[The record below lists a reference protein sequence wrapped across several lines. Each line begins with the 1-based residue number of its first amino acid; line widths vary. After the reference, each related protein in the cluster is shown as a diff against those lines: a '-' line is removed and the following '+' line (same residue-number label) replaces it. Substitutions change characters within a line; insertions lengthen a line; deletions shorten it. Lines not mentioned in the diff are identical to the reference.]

1 MKIRHLQTR
10 FILAGGLLVLTTVL
24 SGIWSALTF
33 AHLSK
38 AAGKALQTSR
48 DVTDLTAILSNA
60 LEREDDAILLVLNGD
75 RAKGQQELRDE
86 RQRFD
91 DAYKKLLETLT
102 QPNEKRALLA
112 LGRDADRY
120 RAAGDGVLKAAG
132 QPDWAATYLQRVNP
146 ALRQAVAD
154 CAAIR
159 ELNFRSMR
167 TAATLARD
175 EAWGATIMVT
185 FISAIALIIS
195 SLIAVLLARSV
206 LIPIQELST
215 SVEAIRTGDFDRR
228 VQTITDDELGR
239 LGAGFNRMAESL
251 AEFRR
256 SNLSEVLRANETLEA
271 TIAALPDA
279 VIVIDPEARIV
290 TLNRLARALMRATG
304 ADNANRLEDLP
315 LPASDIGAI
324 RMALR
329 GERRSEIRSDFNRA
343 LTVSLDGRQS
353 KFILTAVPIPEF
365 WPKKFGAAAILSD
378 VTDFAR
384 LDELRMELVA
394 VASHELKTPLTTLRM
409 NLMLLGERAGNLSAR
424 QHEILSTALL
434 GCQELAA
441 TIDELLDLTRIEA
454 GQLRLSRDV
463 IDLYGVIDRSVA
475 SLRQRFEDAS
485 ITVKVAS
492 AHRPARVVGDPAR
505 LGMVFTNLLGNAL
518 KYTPPG
524 GNVSIGIGAERN
536 SSNGG
541 RDELHIAV
549 SDTGAGIPAEF
560 RERVFE
566 KFFRVEQQNG
576 RLETGTWGAGI
587 GLYLCRQIIEAHG
600 GTISCSMGDGG
611 HGTKIE
617 MILPTAELPT

>member
-24 SGIWSALTF
+24 SGIWSAFTF

-60 LEREDDAILLVLNGD
+60 LEREDDAIVLALNGD
-75 RAKGQQELRDE
+75 RAKAQQELGAE

-91 DAYKKLLETLT
+91 SAYGELAATLNE
-102 QPNEKRALLA
+102 PDEKRAVLA
-112 LGRDADRY
+112 LQTDVDRY
-120 RAAGDGVLKAAG
+120 RAAGDALLSSSA
-132 QPDWAATYLQRVNP
+132 QPNWAATYLKRVNP

-159 ELNFRSMR
+159 ELNFRAMR
-167 TAATLARD
+167 TEAIQARD
-175 EAWGATIMVT
+175 EAWGATVMVT
-185 FISAIALIIS
+185 FISAIALIFS

-206 LIPIQELST
+206 LIPIQELSN
-215 SVEAIRTGDFDRR
+215 SVEAIRMGDFDRR

-239 LGAGFNRMAESL
+239 LGAGFNRMAEAL

-256 SNLSEVLRANETLEA
+256 LNLSEVLRANETLEA

-279 VIVIDPEARIV
+279 VIVIDPETRIV
-290 TLNRLARALMRATG
+290 TFNRLARTLMRATG
-304 ADNANRLEDLP
+304 AENASRLEDLP
-315 LPASDIGAI
+315 LPASDIDSI
-324 RMALR
+324 KKALR
-329 GERRSEIRSDFNRA
+329 GGRASDLRVDFKRA
-343 LTVSLDGRQS
+343 LAVSVDGRES
-353 KFILTAVPIPEF
+353 KFIVTAVPIPEF
-365 WPKKFGAAAILSD
+365 RPNKFGAAAILSD

-409 NLMLLGERAGNLSAR
+409 NLMLLGERAENLSPR
-424 QHEILSTALL
+424 QHEILSTALV

-454 GQLRLSRDV
+454 GQLRLARDV

-485 ITVKVAS
+485 IAIKVA
-492 AHRPARVVGDPAR
+492 AQCQPARVIGDPAR
-505 LGMVFTNLLGNAL
+505 LGMVFTNLLSNAL
-518 KYTPPG
+518 KYTPRG
-524 GNVSIGIGAERN
+524 GTVSITVGAREQM
-536 SSNGG
+536 SNGG
-541 RDELHIAV
+541 GTKLHVAV
-549 SDTGAGIPAEF
+549 SDTGAGIPVEF

-600 GTISCSMGDGG
+600 GTISCGPADDGS
-611 HGTKIE
+611 GTRFD
-617 MILPTAELPT
+617 MVLPMANLPS

>member
-1 MKIRHLQTR
+1 MKITHLQTR
-10 FILAGGLLVLTTVL
+10 FILAGGSLLLMTVL
-24 SGIWSALTF
+24 SGIWSAFTF

-75 RAKGQQELRDE
+75 REKGQQELRDE
-86 RQRFD
+86 RRRFNI
-91 DAYKKLLETLT
+91 AYKDLLGTLT

-112 LGRDADRY
+112 LGRDAGRY
-120 RAAGDGVLKAAG
+120 RAAGDGVLNAAG

-167 TAATLARD
+167 AAATLARD

-185 FISAIALIIS
+185 FISAIALVIS

-206 LIPIQELST
+206 LIPIQELSS

-239 LGAGFNRMAESL
+239 LGAGFNRMAEAL

-279 VIVIDPEARIV
+279 VIVIDPEAKIV

-304 ADNANRLEDLP
+304 AENASRLEELP

-324 RMALR
+324 GRALS
-329 GERRSEIRSDFNRA
+329 GERQSEMRSDFNRA

-409 NLMLLGERAGNLSAR
+409 NLMLLGERAENLSAR
-424 QHEILSTALL
+424 QHEILSTALI

-454 GQLRLSRDV
+454 GQLRLARDV

-485 ITVKVAS
+485 ITVKVES
-492 AHRPARVVGDPAR
+492 VYRPARVIGDPAR
-505 LGMVFTNLLGNAL
+505 LGMVFTNLLSNAL
-518 KYTPPG
+518 KYTPRG
-524 GNVSIGIGAERN
+524 GTVSVTVGAAPAN
-536 SSNGG
+536 NGG
-541 RDELHIAV
+541 GSKVHVVV
-549 SDTGAGIPAEF
+549 SDTGAGIPLEF

-576 RLETGTWGAGI
+576 RLATGTWGAGI

-600 GTISCSMGDGG
+600 GTISCNIGNEG
-611 HGTKIE
+611 HGTTID
-617 MILPTAELPT
+617 MILPTADLPA

>member
-24 SGIWSALTF
+24 SGIWSAFTF

-38 AAGKALQTSR
+38 ATGKALQTSR
-48 DVTDLTAILSNA
+48 DVTDLIAILSNA
-60 LEREDDAILLVLNGD
+60 LEREDDAILLGLNGD
-75 RAKGQQELRDE
+75 RVMAQQELRAE

-91 DAYKKLLETLT
+91 SSFDQLAATLNA
-102 QPNEKRALLA
+102 PDERRAVQA
-112 LGRDADRY
+112 LNRDVTRY
-120 RAAGDGVLKAAG
+120 RAAGDAILASSA
-132 QPDWAATYLQRVNP
+132 QSNWAAVYLQRVNP

-167 TAATLARD
+167 TAAVRARD

-185 FISAIALIIS
+185 FISAIALIFS

-206 LIPIQELST
+206 LIPIQELSS

-239 LGAGFNRMAESL
+239 LGAGFNRMAEAL

-256 SNLSEVLRANETLEA
+256 SNLTEVLRANETLEA

-279 VIVIDPEARIV
+279 VIVIDPETQIV
-290 TLNRLARALMRATG
+290 TQNRLARTLMRAIG
-304 ADNANRLEDLP
+304 AEHASRLEDLP
-315 LPASDIGAI
+315 LPAPDIDAI
-324 RMALR
+324 KMALR
-329 GERRSEIRSDFNRA
+329 GERATDVRADFKRA
-343 LTVSLDGRQS
+343 LTVSIDGRQS

-365 WPKKFGAAAILSD
+365 RPNKFGAAAILSD

-409 NLMLLGERAGNLSAR
+409 NLMLLGERAENLSPR
-424 QHEILSTALL
+424 QHEILSTALV

-454 GQLRLSRDV
+454 GQLRLARDV

-485 ITVKVAS
+485 IAVKVLAES
-492 AHRPARVVGDPAR
+492 RPARVIGDPAR
-505 LGMVFTNLLGNAL
+505 LGMVFTNLLSNAL
-518 KYTPPG
+518 KYTHRG
-524 GNVSIGIGAERN
+524 GTVSITVG
-536 SSNGG
+536 SHVQMSNGG
-541 RDELHIAV
+541 RKLHVAV

-576 RLETGTWGAGI
+576 RPETGTWGAGI

-600 GTISCSMGDGG
+600 GTITCGPGDDGA
-611 HGTKIE
+611 GTRFDLA
-617 MILPTAELPT
+617 LPIADLPS

>member
-10 FILAGGLLVLTTVL
+10 FILAGGLLVLTTVV

-48 DVTDLTAILSNA
+48 DVTDLTSILSNA
-60 LEREDDAILLVLNGD
+60 LEREDDGILLVLNGD
-75 RAKGQQELRDE
+75 REKGQQQRQDE

-91 DAYKKLLETLT
+91 MAYKDLLATLA
-102 QPNEKRALLA
+102 QPNEKRAMLT
-112 LGRDADRY
+112 LGRDAERY
-120 RAAGDGVLKAAG
+120 HTAGDDILKAPG
-132 QPDWAATYLQRVNP
+132 RPDWAATYLQQLNP

-154 CAAIR
+154 CTAIR

-185 FISAIALIIS
+185 FISAIALVIS

-206 LIPIQELST
+206 LIPIQELSS

-239 LGAGFNRMAESL
+239 LGAGFNRMAEAL

-304 ADNANRLEDLP
+304 AENASRLEELP
-315 LPASDIGAI
+315 LPASDISAI
-324 RMALR
+324 LRALD
-329 GERRSEIRSDFNRA
+329 GERRTEMRSDFNRA

-365 WPKKFGAAAILSD
+365 WPKKYGAAAILSD

-409 NLMLLGERAGNLSAR
+409 NLMLLGERAENLSSR
-424 QHEILSTALL
+424 QHEILSTALI

-463 IDLYGVIDRSVA
+463 IDLCGVIDRSVA

-492 AHRPARVVGDPAR
+492 AYRPARVVGDPAR
-505 LGMVFTNLLGNAL
+505 LGMVFTNLLSNAL

-524 GNVSIGIGAERN
+524 GNVSINIEGQRN
-536 SSNGG
+536 GRTGG
-541 RDELHIAV
+541 RGALHIAV
-549 SDTGAGIPAEF
+549 TDSGAGIPVEF

-587 GLYLCRQIIEAHG
+587 GLYLCRQIVEAHG
-600 GTISCSMGDGG
+600 GTIACKRGDDG
-611 HGTKIE
+611 HGTTIE
-617 MILPTAELPT
+617 MILPTADLPT

>member
-1 MKIRHLQTR
+1 MKIQHLQTR

-24 SGIWSALTF
+24 SGIWSAFTF

-38 AAGKALQTSR
+38 AAGKALQTSH
-48 DVTDLTAILSNA
+48 DITDMTAILSNA
-60 LEREDDAILLVLNGD
+60 LEREDDAILLGLNGD
-75 RAKGQQELRDE
+75 RVKSQRELRAE

-91 DAYKKLLETLT
+91 SSFNQLAATLNE
-102 QPNEKRALLA
+102 PNERGAVQM
-112 LGRDADRY
+112 LGSDVARY
-120 RAAGDGVLKAAG
+120 RAAGDAILASSAL
-132 QPDWAATYLQRVNP
+132 PNWAATYLERVNP

-159 ELNFRSMR
+159 EINFRSMR
-167 TAATLARD
+167 TAAIEARD

-185 FISAIALIIS
+185 FISAIALIFS

-206 LIPIQELST
+206 LIPIQELSN
-215 SVEAIRTGDFDRR
+215 SVEAIRMGDFDRR

-239 LGAGFNRMAESL
+239 LGAGFNRMAEAL

-256 SNLSEVLRANETLEA
+256 SNLTEVLRANETLEA

-279 VIVIDPEARIV
+279 VIVIDPETRIV
-290 TLNRLARALMRATG
+290 TQNRLARTLMRATG
-304 ADNANRLEDLP
+304 AEHASRLEDLP
-315 LPASDIGAI
+315 LPATDIDAI
-324 RMALR
+324 KKALR
-329 GERRSEIRSDFNRA
+329 GEQASDIRADFKRA
-343 LTVSLDGRQS
+343 LAVSVDGRQS

-365 WPKKFGAAAILSD
+365 WPNKTGAAAILSD

-409 NLMLLGERAGNLSAR
+409 NLMLLGERAENLSPR
-424 QHEILSTALL
+424 QHEILSTALV
-434 GCQELAA
+434 GCQELAD

-454 GQLRLSRDV
+454 GQLRLARDV

-485 ITVKVAS
+485 INVKVA
-492 AHRPARVVGDPAR
+492 AECRPARVIGDPAR
-505 LGMVFTNLLGNAL
+505 LGMVFTNLLSNAL
-518 KYTPPG
+518 KYTPRG
-524 GNVSIGIGAERN
+524 GTTSITVGSRTQM
-536 SSNGG
+536 SNGG
-541 RDELHIAV
+541 GTKLHVVV
-549 SDTGAGIPAEF
+549 SDTGVGIPAEF

-600 GTISCSMGDGG
+600 GTISCGPGDGG
-611 HGTKIE
+611 LGTRFD
-617 MILPTAELPT
+617 MVLPTANL